1 MNNLKTFLRLSNG
14 TTSSKLF
21 VKADLSELSIN
32 KLRWYLCKFIRIG
45 DPDAFPKVHD
55 LRKVASS
62 YAFFKSMNMEE
73 ICTLVGW
80 SSYRVFRRH
89 YLRKIR
95 DVKSSFIV
103 LGVKIPGASGSQ
115 L

>member
-1 MNNLKTFLRLSNG
+1 MNNLRIYLRLSSA
-14 TTSSKLF
+14 TSSSKLF
-21 VKADLSELSIN
+21 VNPDLSDMTIN

-45 DPDAFPKVHD
+45 DPSAFPKVHD

-62 YAFFKSMNMEE
+62 YAFFNSMNMEE

-89 YLRKIR
+89 YLKKIQ
-95 DVKSSFIV
+95 DVKSSMVI
-103 LGVKIPGASGSQ
+103 LGVKIPGASGSNV
-115 L
+115 